1 MARRGWRMADHS
13 DDKQAAISR
22 TLQLG
27 RRRRGLS
34 AWFWASL
41 SVVACVLALWGLV
54 RWTDRKAE
62 PQYRTETV
70 SRGDLV
76 VRVSATG
83 TLEPT
88 NTVDISSELSGTIR
102 AVHVDFNDRVAV
114 GQALASLDTTKLEAQ
129 KAVAEANVTAA
140 IARLRRA
147 ETSLAEQ
154 RDSYDNAVAL
164 EQRGVT
170 SPQALLTRRAAFYRA
185 QADLSVAEAELNV
198 ARANLKLVKADL
210 DKGCICAPINGIVLD
225 RTASVGQIVAS
236 SLSAPVLFTIAED
249 LTQMEAQVAIDEADI
264 GLVSEGD
271 AAVFTVDAF
280 DRRSFPATIRMIRYA
295 SEPLDGVVS
304 YVAVL
309 SVDNKD
315 LSLRPGMTATA
326 DIIVEERAGVLSVPN
341 AALRYAP
348 PATSEERAGGG
359 LLGLIMPERPA
370 PRQDDGSGP
379 AVWVLRAGAAV
390 EVPVTIGS
398 SDGRMTE
405 ITGGDLAEGEAVI
418 TGQAG

>member
-1 MARRGWRMADHS
+1 MAEHS
-13 DDKQAAISR
+13 QDKQAAISR

-34 AWFWASL
+34 AWLWTGL
-41 SVVACVLALWGLV
+41 GLVACVLALWGLA
-54 RWTDRKAE
+54 RWTDSRAE
-62 PQYRTETV
+62 PLFRTETAIR
-70 SRGDLV
+70 SDLV

-102 AVHVDFNDRVAV
+102 AVHVDFNDRVSV

-129 KAVAEANVTAA
+129 QAVAEANVTAA

-164 EQRGVT
+164 EQRGVA
-170 SPQALLTRRAAFYRA
+170 SAQALLTRRAAFYRA

-198 ARANLKLVKADL
+198 ARANLRLVKADL
-210 DKGCICAPINGIVLD
+210 EKACICAPINGIVLD

-264 GLVSEGD
+264 GLVSEGG

-304 YVAVL
+304 YVAIL
-309 SVDNKD
+309 SVDNND

-326 DIIVEERAGVLSVPN
+326 DIIVEERVDVLTVPN

-348 PATSEERAGGG
+348 PAEAADRSGGG
-359 LLGLIMPERPA
+359 LLGLIMPDRPA
-370 PRQDDGSGP
+370 PRQDDGAGP
-379 AVWVLRAGAAV
+379 SVWVLREGV
-390 EVPVTIGS
+390 PVQVPVTIGS
-398 SDGRMTE
+398 SDGRLTE
-405 ITGGDLAEGEAVI
+405 ITGGDLAEGDTVI

>member
-1 MARRGWRMADHS
+1 MTEHS
-13 DDKQAAISR
+13 GDRQAAISR

-27 RRRRGLS
+27 RRRRGVS
-34 AWFWASL
+34 AWLWSGLAL
-41 SVVACVLALWGLV
+41 VICVLALWGLA
-54 RWTDRKAE
+54 RWSDRTAE
-62 PQYRTETV
+62 PPYRTATV
-70 SRGDLV
+70 ARADLV
-76 VRVSATG
+76 IRVSATG

-88 NTVDISSELSGTIR
+88 NTVEISSELSGTIR
-102 AVHVDFNDRVAV
+102 AVHVDFNDRVSV
-114 GQALASLDTTKLEAQ
+114 GQALATLDTTKLEAQ
-129 KAVAEANVTAA
+129 RAVAEANVTAA

-154 RDSYDNAVAL
+154 RDSYDSAVAL

-198 ARANLKLVKADL
+198 ARANLRLVKADL

-304 YVAVL
+304 YVAIL
-309 SVDNKD
+309 SVDNRD

-326 DIIVEERAGVLSVPN
+326 DIIVEERAGVLTVPN
-341 AALRYAP
+341 AALRYVP
-348 PATSEERAGGG
+348 PATSAERSGGG

-379 AVWVLRAGAAV
+379 AVWVLRGGAAV
-390 EVPVTIGS
+390 QVPVMIGS
-398 SDGRMTE
+398 SDGRLTE
-405 ITGGDLAEGEAVI
+405 ITGGDLAEGEIVI

>member
-1 MARRGWRMADHS
+1 MADHS

-34 AWFWASL
+34 AWFWAGL
-41 SVVACVLALWGLV
+41 AVVACALTLWGLA
-54 RWTDRKAE
+54 RWTDRKAD
-62 PQYRTETV
+62 PQYRTEMAT
-70 SRGDLV
+70 RGDLV

-102 AVHVDFNDRVAV
+102 AVHVDFNDSVAV

-154 RDSYDNAVAL
+154 RDSYDSAVAL

-170 SPQALLTRRAAFYRA
+170 SAQALLTRRAAFYRA

-198 ARANLKLVKADL
+198 ARANLKLVRADL

-225 RTASVGQIVAS
+225 RTASVGQIVTSA
-236 SLSAPVLFTIAED
+236 LSAPVLFTIAED

-304 YVAVL
+304 YVAIL

-326 DIIVEERAGVLSVPN
+326 DIIVDERAGVLTVPY

-348 PATSEERAGGG
+348 PATSEERTGGG
-359 LLGLIMPERPA
+359 LLGLIMPDRPA
-370 PRQDDGSGP
+370 LRQDDGAGP
-379 AVWVLRAGAAV
+379 SVWVLRDGAAV
-390 EVPVTIGS
+390 QVPVTIGS
-398 SDGRMTE
+398 SDGRRTE

-418 TGQAG
+418 TGQAE